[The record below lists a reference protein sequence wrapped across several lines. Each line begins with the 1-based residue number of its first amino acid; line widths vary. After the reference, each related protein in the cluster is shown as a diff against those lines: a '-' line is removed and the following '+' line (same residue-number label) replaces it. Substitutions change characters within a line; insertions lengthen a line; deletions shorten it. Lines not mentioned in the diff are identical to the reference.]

1 MALRPLVNLSQA
13 VIGIPSKI
21 VLRMPKPLSSK
32 HRKTLLDIWK
42 APPLANLKWTRV
54 EALIKAAGG
63 KIDQGNGSRV
73 RFVIDGRVGR
83 FHTPHKN
90 GVNTDKGA
98 VSSLKKYL
106 TDCDITPDST
116 QLEEAPDNDA

>member
-1 MALRPLVNLSQA
+1 MT
-13 VIGIPSKI
+13 
-21 VLRMPKPLSSK
+21 KPLSSK
-32 HRKTLLDIWK
+32 HRKTLLEIWK
-42 APPLANLKWTRV
+42 VPPIANLRWNRV
-54 EALIKAAGG
+54 EALIRAAGG
-63 KIDQGNGSRV
+63 RIEQGSGSRV

-106 TDCDITPDST
+106 TDCGITPDST
-116 QLEEAPDNDA
+116 KPEEDGGNDA

>member
-1 MALRPLVNLSQA
+1 
-13 VIGIPSKI
+13 
-21 VLRMPKPLSSK
+21 MPKPLSSK

-42 APPLANLKWTRV
+42 VPPLANLKWTRIQ
-54 EALIKAAGG
+54 ALIKAAGG
-63 KIDQGNGSRV
+63 KIEQGNGSRV

-83 FHTPHKN
+83 FHTPHRN

-116 QLEEAPDNDA
+116 QPGEDKDNDA

>member
-1 MALRPLVNLSQA
+1 
-13 VIGIPSKI
+13 
-21 VLRMPKPLSSK
+21 MPKPISSK

-42 APPLANLKWTRV
+42 VPPLANLKWTRI

-63 KIDQGNGSRV
+63 KIEQGNGSRV

-106 TDCDITPDST
+106 TDCDITPGST
-116 QLEEAPDNDA
+116 QLEEDKDA

>member
-1 MALRPLVNLSQA
+1 
-13 VIGIPSKI
+13 
-21 VLRMPKPLSSK
+21 MPKPISSK

-42 APPLANLKWTRV
+42 VPPLANLKWTRI

-63 KIDQGNGSRV
+63 KIEQGNGSRV

-116 QLEEAPDNDA
+116 QPEEANDA

>member
-1 MALRPLVNLSQA
+1 MT
-13 VIGIPSKI
+13 
-21 VLRMPKPLSSK
+21 KPLSSK

-42 APPLANLKWTRV
+42 VPPLANLKWTRV
-54 EALIKAAGG
+54 EALIKAADG
-63 KIDQGNGSRV
+63 KIEQGNGSRV

-116 QLEEAPDNDA
+116 NPEDRDDDT